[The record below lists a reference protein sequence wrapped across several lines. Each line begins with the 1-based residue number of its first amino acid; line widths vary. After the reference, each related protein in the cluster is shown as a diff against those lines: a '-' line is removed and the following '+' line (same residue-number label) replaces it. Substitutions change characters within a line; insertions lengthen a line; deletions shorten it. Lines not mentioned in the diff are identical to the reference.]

1 MWKSPPLLPSAGALR
16 PDGNHF
22 DLLRLLLAIVV
33 IYSHSYLAADGTTS
47 TEPGSRWT
55 SGRYTIGGL
64 AVAAFIA
71 LSGFLV
77 AESWHRSKS
86 WRDFLL
92 RRVRRIFPA
101 YIVCYL
107 VSVAV
112 AVLWASGQFRHDSL
126 TVSLAQVLL
135 RAVLLSPGFSI
146 DGAFPDNPHAG
157 AINISLWTICVEFAL
172 YFLLLAVAASGLMP
186 AEPTWRRMGPILAL
200 FASALLFRAFVLPTG
215 QYHDHGLSQL
225 FTWPPSWTGLAPYF
239 VAGMVAWCLRFHLPR
254 SWLLFALS
262 VVGPAVLVRWPV
274 WFDLFLPF
282 ALTYFLLF
290 LGFLPGLRLRLP
302 HAMGDL
308 SYGVYLYGYLVQ
320 QVVVSVL
327 PAPWINPYTIALV
340 ATPVALAVALLS
352 WHGIEK
358 HFLRRRIA
366 TASPPPSQP
375 ELQHLGITGTLRG
388 VPPHVSVFLGGA
400 PAARSR
406 PVTDTSAKT

>member
-1 MWKSPPLLPSAGALR
+1 MSTSQPLLPSAAALR
-16 PDGNHF
+16 PDANHF
-22 DLLRLLLAIVV
+22 DLLRLLLAVVV
-33 IYSHSYLAADGTTS
+33 IFSHSFLAADGTTS

-55 SGRYTIGGL
+55 SGRYTVGGL

-86 WRDFLL
+86 WRDFLT
-92 RRVRRIFPA
+92 RRIRRIFPA

-107 VSVAV
+107 ISVAV

-126 TVSLAQVLL
+126 AVSIAHVLL
-135 RAVLLSPGFSI
+135 RAVLLSPGFPI

-172 YFLLLAVAASGLMP
+172 YFLLLAIAASRLMP
-186 AEPTWRRMGPILAL
+186 AEPTWSRMGPILLL
-200 FASALLFRAFVLPTG
+200 FASVLLFRAFVLPTG

-225 FTWPPSWTGLAPYF
+225 FSWPPSWTGLAPYF

-254 SWLLFALS
+254 SLLLFAVS
-262 VVGPAVLVRWPV
+262 VVGPVVLVRWPV

-290 LGFLPGLRLRLP
+290 IGFLPGRLPRLP

-320 QVVVSVL
+320 QVVVSLL
-327 PAPWINPYTIALV
+327 PVPWINPYTIALV
-340 ATPVALAVALLS
+340 ATPLALAVALLS
-352 WHGIEK
+352 WHGLEK
-358 HFLRRRIA
+358 HFLRRRVA
-366 TASPPPSQP
+366 TASPAPPQP
-375 ELQHLGITGTLRG
+375 EPQQLGIAGTLRPI
-388 VPPHVSVFLGGA
+388 PPHVFLHVRG
-400 PAARSR
+400 PSARPSR
-406 PVTDTSAKT
+406 PVTDSAAKT